1 MRAYLA
7 AYLGSNPDLP
17 NIKRAIRLEPFNA
30 QYRDLLGRNLALSG
44 ASLDEAISNYRTAV
58 RLNPYESRYWLDLA
72 GAYHVAG
79 GIDQQ
84 AQSLEQEVEAEPTT
98 PDVAWEAATFF
109 LCHGDLLKYLHT

>member
-30 QYRDLLGRNLALSG
+30 QYRELLGRNLALSG

-72 GAYHVAG
+72 GAYQVAG
-79 GIDQQ
+79 RIDEQ
-84 AQSLEQEVEAEPTT
+84 AQNREQAMEPTPPT
-98 PDVAWEAATFF
+98 PHFPSYSPTFF
-109 LCHGDLLKYLHT
+109 FSLAHS

>member
-30 QYRDLLGRNLALSG
+30 QYRELLGRNLALSG

-72 GAYHVAG
+72 GAYQVAG
-79 GIDQQ
+79 RIEGQ
-84 AQSLEQEVEAEPTT
+84 AHRGEKSGGTGPPPPQSACGVTR
-98 PDVAWEAATFF
+98 F
-109 LCHGDLLKYLHT
+109 LFASRTI

>member
-30 QYRDLLGRNLALSG
+30 QYRELLGRNLALSG

-72 GAYHVAG
+72 GAFPVPG
-79 GIDQQ
+79 GIHGQ
-84 AQSLEQEVEAEPTT
+84 AQRREQAGAAEPPT
-98 PDVAWEAATFF
+98 PNCRWGATKVF
-109 LCHGDLLKYLHT
+109 

>member
-30 QYRDLLGRNLALSG
+30 QYRELLGRNLALSG

-72 GAYHVAG
+72 GARQGGGRFGEHAQNREQAG
-79 GIDQQ
+79 
-84 AQSLEQEVEAEPTT
+84 EAGPTT
-98 PDVAWEAATFF
+98 PEVASETAHF
-109 LCHGDLLKYLHT
+109 LL